1 MKIKKTGYMISCIL
15 FFISAIIS
23 IFLGFGTKNTYWAL
37 INAVIIITPSF
48 IQTIKNIRN
57 NKKSDSIA
65 IIYIVLCLII
75 LFYLG
80 GIFATFLLIFK
91 AIEIPLY

>member
-1 MKIKKTGYMISCIL
+1 MGYIISCIL

-23 IFLGFGTKNTYWAL
+23 SVLEFGTKNTYWAL
-37 INAVIIITPSF
+37 VNAVIIITPSF
-48 IQTIKNIRN
+48 IQTIINIRS
-57 NKKSDSIA
+57 NKNSDNIA
-65 IIYIVLCLII
+65 IMYIVLCLII

-91 AIEIPLY
+91 AIKIPLY